1 MEVVIDEQAVASGMG
16 SRKIDAEREAAA
28 RALNIL
34 ETNSNE

>member
-1 MEVVIDEQAVASGMG
+1 MEVVIDGEAIASGIG

-34 ETNSNE
+34 ESNSNE